1 MRPLLGPDTA
11 VVTAQNGV
19 PWWYFH
25 GIDGPHA
32 GLRLQSVDPGDRQ
45 LDAIGPK
52 RAIGCVVFAA
62 AERAAP
68 GVVSVSNAGWFTL
81 GEPDGQPTARL
92 SALAE
97 AFAAGGLTAR
107 IHPNIR
113 EEIWL
118 KLWGNLCLNPIS
130 ALTRAT
136 LDVVA
141 TDPASREVCR
151 NMMSEAEEIAGRLG
165 VTFPVGIEARL
176 DRAAS
181 LGRHRTSMLQDLLGG
196 RTFELDALLGAVQEI
211 ARVVG
216 VSTPTID
223 TVFALASQMGTVAG
237 VYPAFPPDA
246 VTADP
251 RS

>member
-1 MRPLLGPDTA
+1 MRICIYGAGAIGGYLAAGLKAGGAEVSVVARGAHLEAIRTQGLTVRVGGEERRVRLAATDAAAELGPQDYVIVALKAHQAWKAAEAMRPLLGPDTA
-11 VVTAQNGV
+11 VVTAQNGI

-25 GIDGPHA
+25 GIEGSHA

-107 IHPNIR
+107 IHPKTER
-113 EEIWL
+113 
-118 KLWGNLCLNPIS
+118 
-130 ALTRAT
+130 
-136 LDVVA
+136 
-141 TDPASREVCR
+141 
-151 NMMSEAEEIAGRLG
+151 
-165 VTFPVGIEARL
+165 
-176 DRAAS
+176 
-181 LGRHRTSMLQDLLGG
+181 
-196 RTFELDALLGAVQEI
+196 
-211 ARVVG
+211 
-216 VSTPTID
+216 
-223 TVFALASQMGTVAG
+223 
-237 VYPAFPPDA
+237 
-246 VTADP
+246 
-251 RS
+251 RSG